1 MGANQWNRF
10 MWSQQKNTKKK
21 FQFGDYVLWFTKGE
35 KTHMSKFKKRW
46 FLPFKVEY
54 CLPNNL
60 VLLVYV
66 NNFEPNPILVNVNKL
81 KQYTYVDQTLK
92 GIQSSK
98 DQKFLQ
104 SIDEDHMEER
114 YDEDS
119 EDQKKI
125 KSIRTYQIV
134 VSEDTLV
141 NLISW
146 QVMNKYLDHDY
157 ILSQLLDC
165 GVNKLVTSSKKKY

>member
-1 MGANQWNRF
+1 
-10 MWSQQKNTKKK
+10 
-21 FQFGDYVLWFTKGE
+21 
-35 KTHMSKFKKRW
+35 MSKFKKRW

-119 EDQKKI
+119 ED
-125 KSIRTYQIV
+125 
-134 VSEDTLV
+134 
-141 NLISW
+141 
-146 QVMNKYLDHDY
+146 
-157 ILSQLLDC
+157 
-165 GVNKLVTSSKKKY
+165 